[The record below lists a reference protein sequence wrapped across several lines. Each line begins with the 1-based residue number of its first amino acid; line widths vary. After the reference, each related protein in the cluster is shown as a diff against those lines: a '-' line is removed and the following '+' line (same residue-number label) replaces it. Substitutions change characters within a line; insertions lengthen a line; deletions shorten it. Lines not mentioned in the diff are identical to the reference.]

1 MKWWKAE
8 STKLDAFK
16 RGLQTMA
23 QADQPKLGKGATWAC
38 SMLMSR
44 DDVCYNP
51 LPDRSQALQDA
62 RTSLPF
68 WGVSPGIHELKEL
81 LVQKRTPDSLSL
93 FWYYIL
99 LIKDIPLLGIG
110 SNLLNSFGFSSIWI
124 INSKLWSIF
133 INLKL
138 NASSPP
144 NCCHQ
149 YPLTYL
155 NIKHSPHLSSY
166 RDLFVR
172 KWWKLV
178 KK

>member
-44 DDVCYNP
+44 DDVGYNP
-51 LPDRSQALQDA
+51 LPDGSQALQDA

-68 WGVSPGIHELKEL
+68 WGVSPGIHEL
-81 LVQKRTPDSLSL
+81 
-93 FWYYIL
+93 
-99 LIKDIPLLGIG
+99 KDIPLLGIG

-149 YPLTYL
+149 YPLIYL
-155 NIKHSPHLSSY
+155 NFKHSPHLSSY
-166 RDLFVR
+166 RGLFVR